1 MSSLSNRRT
10 LCGLGVLLLLAACG
24 GGGGGGG
31 SGGSSGTP
39 PPGGGSPPPAPGPAP
54 TFSVS
59 TPTLNFETGIPT
71 NTPPPRKILAAISG
85 PVNGALYVL
94 SSTTIANVAID
105 LSYTSQSGQTPTINI
120 VATPVSAAL
129 ATPGTYTG
137 TVTLTAC
144 IDDSTCQTGQL
155 PGSPQTVNITY
166 SVESNVTFVQGDV
179 VAPRVVTADQL
190 GTVRIRGRGLSG
202 ATDVRLGSTPATNVK
217 ADSLAGDTT
226 VFVTYPALSAGS
238 YPITVN
244 SGAIPFTGTLVV
256 VGPANFA
263 ATTLQYPSTPQEI
276 GGIFYDGQQQA
287 LFVAARYADS
297 QANQLLKFQR
307 SGSGWLAPVAV
318 SVPKIQ
324 DVALS
329 ADGTVLL
336 VTTDT
341 AMMEFDPT
349 GLTALGTYPVLDNLV
364 NSGTAYLQNLAVA
377 NDGYAFVTTGG
388 ANPSHEFL
396 YSATRHL
403 FVTLTSASTSP
414 AANLDPRLYFGNP
427 GVSGDGSL
435 VAITQDPRSTAQ
447 SPMSSRPF
455 LYVYDTIGQRS
466 GFLGFRSATYTDR
479 DRSQLPRSARPALDR
494 TGSRIVLNGPSTVVL
509 DRAYGPRGTL
519 PNTTRA
525 VVLKPDASR
534 AYTFDA
540 PNGSDAGTFLTFD
553 LTTSLT
559 GDRQYS
565 PLDAGIAMTPGNG
578 TGAIAMTI
586 TPDGG
591 TVFVAGVSGIYVQPV
606 P

>member
-1 MSSLSNRRT
+1 MPLLLNSRT
-10 LCGLGVLLLLAACG
+10 LCGLGALLFLGACG
-24 GGGGGGG
+24 GGGGY
-31 SGGSSGTP
+31 GGSSGTP
-39 PPGGGSPPPAPGPAP
+39 PPSGGSPPPTQP

-59 TPTLNFETGIPT
+59 TPTINFASGIPN
-71 NTPPPRKILAAISG
+71 NTPPGRKILAAISG
-85 PVNGALYVL
+85 PVTGSLYVR
-94 SSTTIANVAID
+94 SATTITNVAVNVD
-105 LSYTSQSGQTPTINI
+105 YASQSGQTPTIN
-120 VATPVSAAL
+120 VVVTPVAANL

-144 IDDSTCQTGQL
+144 VDDPTCQTGQL

-166 SVESNVTFVQGDV
+166 SVESDTTFVQGDV
-179 VAPRVVTADQL
+179 VAPRVVVADQP
-190 GTVRIRGRGLSG
+190 GTLRIRGRGLSG
-202 ATDVRLGSTPATNVK
+202 AMTVRLGVTAASSVQV
-217 ADSLAGDTT
+217 DSLAGDTT
-226 VFVTYPALSAGS
+226 VNVSYPALPAGS
-238 YPITVN
+238 YPVTIN
-244 SGAIPFTGTLVV
+244 SGGIPFTGTLVV
-256 VGPANFA
+256 VSPANYA

-276 GGIFYDGQQQA
+276 GGVFFDGQRQA

-307 SGSGWLAPVAV
+307 SGSTWLAPVAV
-318 SVPKIQ
+318 SVPSIQ

-336 VTTDT
+336 VVTDK

-349 GLTALGTYPVLDNLV
+349 ALTALGTYPVLDNLI
-364 NSGTAYLQNLAVA
+364 NAGTSYLQSLAVA

-388 ANPSHEFL
+388 DNPSHEFL
-396 YSATRHL
+396 YSATRHT
-403 FVTLTSASTSP
+403 FITLTSATSSP
-414 AANLDPRLYFGNP
+414 AASLDPRLYFGNP

-455 LYVYDTIGQRS
+455 LYVYSTGGQRS
-466 GFLGFRSATYTDR
+466 GFAGFRSSTYTDR
-479 DRSQLPRSARPALDR
+479 DRSQFPRSAKPALDR

-519 PNTTRA
+519 PNTSRA

-559 GDRQYS
+559 GDAQYS
-565 PLDAGIAMTPGNG
+565 PLDDGIPMTPGNG

>member
-1 MSSLSNRRT
+1 MPLLSNSRT
-10 LCGLGVLLLLAACG
+10 LCGLGIFLLLGACG
-24 GGGGGGG
+24 GGG
-31 SGGSSGTP
+31 SDGSSGMP
-39 PPGGGSPPPAPGPAP
+39 GPGSPGGNGPPP

-59 TPTLNFETGIPT
+59 TTTLDFASGIPN
-71 NTPPPRKILAAISG
+71 NTPPSRKILAAISG
-85 PVNGALYVL
+85 PVNGALYIR
-94 SSTTIANVAID
+94 SSTTITNVGITVD
-105 LSYTSQSGQTPTINI
+105 YTSQSGQTPTINI
-120 VATPVSAAL
+120 VATPVSASL

-144 IDDSTCQTGQL
+144 VDDSTCQTGQL

-166 SVESNVTFVQGDV
+166 SVESNATFVQGDV
-179 VAPRVVTADQL
+179 VAARVAMAGQP

-202 ATDVRLGSTPATNVK
+202 ATDVRLGSTPATSVQV
-217 ADSLAGDTT
+217 DSLAGDTT
-226 VFVTYPALSAGS
+226 VKVTYPALPAGS
-238 YPITVN
+238 YPVTVN

-256 VGPANFA
+256 VNPPNYA
-263 ATTLQYPSTPQEI
+263 ATTLQYPSMPQEI
-276 GGIFYDGQQQA
+276 GAIFYDAQQQA

-297 QANQLLKFQR
+297 QASQLLKFQR
-307 SGSGWLAPVAV
+307 SGSAWLAPVAV

-336 VTTDT
+336 VATDT
-341 AMMEFDPT
+341 AMMEFDPAT
-349 GLTALGTYPVLDNLV
+349 LAASGAYPVLDNLV

-388 ANPSHEFL
+388 DANPGHEFL
-396 YSATRHL
+396 YSPTRHI
-403 FVTLTSASTSP
+403 FITLTSASTSP
-414 AANLDPRLYFGNP
+414 AASLDPRLYFGNP

-435 VAITQDPRSTAQ
+435 VAITQDPRSMAQ
-447 SPMSSRPF
+447 SPMSSQPF
-455 LYVYDTIGQRS
+455 LYVYDTGGQRS

-479 DRSQLPRSARPALDR
+479 DRSQFARSARPALDR
-494 TGSRIVLNGPSTVVL
+494 EGKRIVLNGPSTVVL

-525 VVLKPDASR
+525 VAVKPDASR

-540 PNGSDAGTFLTFD
+540 ATGSDAGMFLTFD

-559 GDRQYS
+559 GDAQYS

-591 TVFVAGVSGIYVQPV
+591 TVFVAGVSGVYVQPV

>member
-1 MSSLSNRRT
+1 MPLISNGRT
-10 LCGLGVLLLLAACG
+10 LCGLSVLLLLGAC
-24 GGGGGGG
+24 GGGGGG

-39 PPGGGSPPPAPGPAP
+39 DPGPPGGNNPPPSSTP

-59 TPTLNFETGIPT
+59 TPTLNFASGIPN

-85 PVNGALYVL
+85 PVNGSLYVL
-94 SSTTIANVAID
+94 STSTITNVSIE
-105 LSYTSQSGQTPTINI
+105 LKYSSQTGQTPTINI
-120 VATPVSAAL
+120 VATPISASL
-129 ATPGTYTG
+129 ATPDTYTG

-144 IDDSTCQTGQL
+144 VDDPTCQTGQL

-166 SVESNVTFVQGDV
+166 SVESNATFVQGDV
-179 VAPRVVTADQL
+179 VAPRVVMSGQP

-202 ATDVRLGSTPATNVK
+202 TTDVRLGSTAATAVK
-217 ADSLAGDTT
+217 VDSLAGDTT
-226 VFVTYPALSAGS
+226 VNVTYPALSAGS
-238 YPITVN
+238 YPVTVN
-244 SGAIPFTGTLVV
+244 SGAIPFTGSLVV
-256 VGPANFA
+256 VDAPNFA

-276 GGIFYDGQQQA
+276 GGIFYDAQQQA
-287 LFVAARYADS
+287 LFVAARYTDS
-297 QANQLLKFQR
+297 QSNQLLKFQR
-307 SGSGWLAPVAV
+307 SAGAWLAPVAV
-318 SVPKIQ
+318 SVPNIQ

-336 VTTDT
+336 VTTDK
-341 AMMEFDPT
+341 AMMEFDPA
-349 GLTALGTYPVLDNLV
+349 GLAALGTYPVLDNLV
-364 NSGTAYLQNLAVA
+364 NAGTAYLQNLAVA

-396 YSATRHL
+396 YSAARHM
-403 FVTLTSASTSP
+403 FITLTSANTSP
-414 AANLDPRLYFGNP
+414 PASLDPRLYFGNP

-455 LYVYDTIGQRS
+455 LYVYATGGQGS

-479 DRSQLPRSARPALDR
+479 DRSQAPRSAKPALDLA
-494 TGSRIVLNGPSTVVL
+494 GKRIVLNGPSTVVL

-525 VVLKPDASR
+525 VAVKPDASR

-540 PNGSDAGTFLTFD
+540 PNGSDAGTLLTFD

-559 GDRQYS
+559 GDAQYS
-565 PLDAGIAMTPGNG
+565 PLNAGVPMAPGNG

-591 TVFVAGVSGIYVQPV
+591 TVFVAGVSGVYVQPV

>member
-1 MSSLSNRRT
+1 MHPLSNSRT
-10 LCGLGVLLLLAACG
+10 LCGLGVLLLLGACG
-24 GGGGGGG
+24 GGGSDGSPSPPG
-31 SGGSSGTP
+31 SGNPIGNGP
-39 PPGGGSPPPAPGPAP
+39 PPGSAP

-59 TPTLNFETGIPT
+59 TTTLNFATGIPN
-71 NTPPPRKILAAISG
+71 NTPPARKILAAISG
-85 PVNGALYVL
+85 PVNGAFYIRN
-94 SSTTIANVAID
+94 SGTITNVSISVD
-105 LSYTSQSGQTPTINI
+105 STSQSGQTPTINI
-120 VATPVSAAL
+120 VATPVSANL

-137 TVTLTAC
+137 TVTLIAC
-144 IDDSTCQTGQL
+144 VDDPTCQTGQL

-166 SVESNVTFVQGDV
+166 SVESNATFVQGDV
-179 VAPRVVTADQL
+179 VAPRVAMAGQT

-202 ATDVRLGSTPATNVK
+202 ATDVRLGSTPATNVQV
-217 ADSLAGDTT
+217 DSLAGDTT
-226 VFVTYPALSAGS
+226 VRVTYPALPAGS
-238 YPITVN
+238 YPVTVN

-256 VGPANFA
+256 VNPPNYA

-276 GGIFYDGQQQA
+276 GGTFYDAQQQA
-287 LFVAARYADS
+287 LFVATRYADS
-297 QANQLLKFQR
+297 QANQLLKFQY
-307 SGSGWLAPVAV
+307 SGSAWLAPVAI

-336 VTTDT
+336 AVTDT
-341 AMMEFDPT
+341 AMMEFDPAT
-349 GLTALGTYPVLDNLV
+349 LAASGTYPVLDNLV
-364 NSGTAYLQNLAVA
+364 NSGNAYLQSLAVA

-388 ANPSHEFL
+388 ANPGHEFL
-396 YSATRHL
+396 YSATRHI
-403 FVTLTSASTSP
+403 FITLTSASSSP
-414 AANLDPRLYFGNP
+414 AASLDPRLYFGNP

-435 VAITQDPRSTAQ
+435 MAITQDPRSMAQ
-447 SPMSSRPF
+447 NPMSSRPC
-455 LYVYDTIGQRS
+455 LYVYDTGGQGS

-479 DRSQLPRSARPALDR
+479 DRSQFPRSARPALDR
-494 TGSRIVLNGPSTVVL
+494 EGRRIVLNGPSTVVL

-525 VVLKPDASR
+525 VAVKPDASR

-540 PNGSDAGTFLTFD
+540 PNGSDAGMFLAFD

-559 GDRQYS
+559 GTAQYS
-565 PLDAGIAMTPGNG
+565 PLSAGIPMTPGNG

-591 TVFVAGVSGIYVQPV
+591 TVFVAGVSGVYVQPT